1 MSTYKAMSAVI
12 PPLALRNLLLRIED
26 RMHSNPRLK
35 LPYNPR
41 SEEIWK
47 YYSVVRVVP
56 VVIDKLLVILMTIP
70 VLDKTLEFNIYKVH
84 NLPAVPLG
92 QEVEAT
98 YQLENKYFT
107 IGKHGMYVTLPTKQ
121 SVRTCL

>member
-26 RMHSNPRLK
+26 LMRSNPRLK

-47 YYSVVRVVP
+47 YYSVLRVVL
-56 VVIDKLLVILMTIP
+56 VVIDKL
-70 VLDKTLEFNIYKVH
+70 Y
-84 NLPAVPLG
+84 
-92 QEVEAT
+92 
-98 YQLENKYFT
+98 
-107 IGKHGMYVTLPTKQ
+107 
-121 SVRTCL
+121 